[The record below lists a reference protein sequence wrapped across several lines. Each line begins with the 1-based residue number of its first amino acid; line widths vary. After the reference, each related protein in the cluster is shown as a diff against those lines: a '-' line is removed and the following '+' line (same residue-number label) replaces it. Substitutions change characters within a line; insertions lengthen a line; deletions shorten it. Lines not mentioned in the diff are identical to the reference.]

1 MDKIRSQEGQQ
12 EAAAEQTEGTT
23 TAVAPIKKPAPP
35 KRTPKMLPPFKV
47 LLHNDD
53 KNTFEHVIQSIL
65 RLTPVEFDDAV
76 RKTLEAHETGVSL
89 LLVTHRERAELYLEQ
104 FISLSITVT
113 IEADQA

>member
-1 MDKIRSQEGQQ
+1 MSQEGQQ
-12 EAAAEQTEGTT
+12 EAAVEQPRSTT